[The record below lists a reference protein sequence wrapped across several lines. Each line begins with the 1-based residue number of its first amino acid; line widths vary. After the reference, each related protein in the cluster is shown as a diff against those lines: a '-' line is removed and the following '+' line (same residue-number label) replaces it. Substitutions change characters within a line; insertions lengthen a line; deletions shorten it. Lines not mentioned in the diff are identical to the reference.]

1 MGRLKD
7 WLGRRV
13 VVTIVLPGP
22 AATKEENAIMGFRMT
37 GVWTRRDIVFP
48 DKQALERAKEF
59 ALTKAPITINSYPE
73 LKAEYLAIYGQDE
86 AENLAKGNL
95 VQSNQQRY
103 VKNGTWAPPDPKPPE
118 PEPGPDEEAV
128 NTPFGTIVRKKRI
141 GPPTDEMRLS
151 DITWAEFRAAQTEDT
166 MQCLKAIF
174 PEKF

>member
-1 MGRLKD
+1 
-7 WLGRRV
+7 
-13 VVTIVLPGP
+13 
-22 AATKEENAIMGFRMT
+22 MGFRMT

-103 VKNGTWAPPDPKPPE
+103 VQERHMAPPDPKPPE
-118 PEPGPDEEAV
+118 PEPGPDAGGGQHALRDDRQEEAH
-128 NTPFGTIVRKKRI
+128 
-141 GPPTDEMRLS
+141 
-151 DITWAEFRAAQTEDT
+151 RAADGRDEAVRHHLGRVPRGADRGHD
-166 MQCLKAIF
+166 AV
-174 PEKF
+174 PEGDLPGEVLRHWPGARCSPVER